1 MIDLRDSGALRHL
14 AAIVAD
20 LRAAAVVD
28 FLLVGAAARDLLLLY
43 RHGITPP
50 RRTTDVDFAFCVPD
64 WSRFEQLKAALVGS
78 GRFTSGRITHRLH
91 HRIGTPIDLIPFG
104 GVASATGEIAWP
116 PDGNPVMSVL
126 GYDAALDSAETVLL
140 PGDQRLAVIALPMLA
155 LLKLFAW
162 EDRNQDQPRKDAV
175 DLMFVLTSAPLTAGL
190 ERLLDAA
197 PGLLDLDDFD
207 VDLAGAWLLGSHAR
221 EAIDRYG
228 EHRPAIVARATTILE
243 RQTDPD
249 GPLRLIGELQA
260 ANPERARRTLVAF
273 LNGLRRRVSLADPRR

>member
-1 MIDLRDSGALRHL
+1 MIDLRDSDALRHL

-20 LRAAAVVD
+20 IRAAAVAD

-91 HRIGTPIDLIPFG
+91 HRIGTPLDLIPF
-104 GVASATGEIAWP
+104 
-116 PDGNPVMSVL
+116 
-126 GYDAALDSAETVLL
+126 
-140 PGDQRLAVIALPMLA
+140 
-155 LLKLFAW
+155 
-162 EDRNQDQPRKDAV
+162 
-175 DLMFVLTSAPLTAGL
+175 
-190 ERLLDAA
+190 
-197 PGLLDLDDFD
+197 FD

-228 EHRPAIVARATTILE
+228 EHRHAMIARATTILE

-249 GPLRLIGELQA
+249 GPLRLIGEIQA

-273 LNGLRRRVSLADPRR
+273 LNGLRRHVSLADPRR